1 MPLTSA
7 YSPVVLVAT
16 EVIVSPP
23 FVGSPDVAP
32 SSLHL
37 HDEWRWQ
44 KSTMSRCSTKK
55 PWPQP
60 ARARGSERLSTH
72 RQSSFQIWNERR
84 RGSGPEAALEIG
96 SKSARNPLLSL
107 IHISEPTR
115 QA

>member
-72 RQSSFQIWNERR
+72 RQSSFQIWAITYLTHIRR
-84 RGSGPEAALEIG
+84 VKMVGGATVKCPRLASDIP
-96 SKSARNPLLSL
+96 
-107 IHISEPTR
+107 HFDT
-115 QA
+115 